1 MDRLNLE
8 TPLAELA
15 EDQSKSDE
23 VDQSKSDEVTVNIH
37 SFFLLPFL
45 ILVGIGILFGVY
57 ILGITLL
64 TQESRDVY
72 DLLETIKSGRNHDRW
87 RSAFELSSI
96 LTRDPRIGF
105 DSQFVNKM
113 TSLFQDPI
121 VRQMTTQNGVSLKA
135 YLAQAMGATRNPA
148 FTPLLLGAIEPNQ
161 SDTVFVVSA
170 IGMIGDSTAVDG
182 ILPLLQNPSDTIRLA
197 SVIALGEIGNV
208 TAIPALQEALKD
220 EEPNVRWDAAVAL
233 TKLNS
238 TSGKAILLDLLRPD
252 YLAEFES
259 VDINERNRILA
270 VAVRSAGILNDSELN
285 EAIDHLIADKNN
297 VNIEVLKTALEVRDE
312 RR

>member
-8 TPLAELA
+8 TPLAESA
-15 EDQSKSDE
+15 EDQSE
-23 VDQSKSDEVTVNIH
+23 SDEVTVNIH

-87 RSAFELSSI
+87 RSAFELSSV
-96 LTRDPRIGF
+96 LTRDPRIGL

-113 TSLFQDPI
+113 ANLFEDPS

-135 YLAQAMGATRNPA
+135 YLAQAMGATKNPA
-148 FTPLLLGAIEPNQ
+148 FTTLLLDAIEPNQ

-170 IGMIGDSTAVDG
+170 IGMIGDSTAVEG
-182 ILPLLQNPSDTIRLA
+182 ILPLLQDSSDTIRLA
-197 SVIALGEIGNV
+197 SVIALGEIGDV

-270 VAVRSAGILNDSELN
+270 VAVHSAGILNDSELN
-285 EAIDHLIADKNN
+285 EAIDRLIDDKN

>member
-8 TPLAELA
+8 TPLAESA
-15 EDQSKSDE
+15 EDQSE
-23 VDQSKSDEVTVNIH
+23 SDEVTVNIH

-87 RSAFELSSI
+87 RSAFELSSV
-96 LTRDPRIGF
+96 LTRDPRIGL
-105 DSQFVNKM
+105 DIQFVNKM
-113 TSLFQDPI
+113 ANLFEDPS

-135 YLAQAMGATRNPA
+135 YLAQAMGATKNPA
-148 FTPLLLGAIEPNQ
+148 FTTLLLDAIEPNQ

-170 IGMIGDSTAVDG
+170 IGMIGDSTAVEG
-182 ILPLLQNPSDTIRLA
+182 ILPLLQDLSDTIRLA
-197 SVIALGEIGNV
+197 SVIALGEIGDV

-270 VAVRSAGILNDSELN
+270 VAVHSAGILNDSELN
-285 EAIDHLIADKNN
+285 EAIDRLIDDKN

>member
-8 TPLAELA
+8 TPLAESA
-15 EDQSKSDE
+15 EDQSE
-23 VDQSKSDEVTVNIH
+23 SDEVTVNIH

-87 RSAFELSSI
+87 RSAFELSSV
-96 LTRDPRIGF
+96 LTRDPRIGL
-105 DSQFVNKM
+105 DSQFVNKIAN
-113 TSLFQDPI
+113 LFEDPS

-135 YLAQAMGATRNPA
+135 YLAQAMGATKNPA
-148 FTPLLLGAIEPNQ
+148 FTTLLLDAIEPNQ

-170 IGMIGDSTAVDG
+170 IGMIGDSTAVEG
-182 ILPLLQNPSDTIRLA
+182 ISPLLQDSSDTIRLA
-197 SVIALGEIGNV
+197 SVIALGEIGDV

-270 VAVRSAGILNDSELN
+270 VAVHSAGILNDSELN
-285 EAIDHLIADKNN
+285 EAIDRLIDDKN

>member
-182 ILPLLQNPSDTIRLA
+182 ILHLLQNPSDTIRLA

>member
-8 TPLAELA
+8 TPLAESA
-15 EDQSKSDE
+15 EDQSE
-23 VDQSKSDEVTVNIH
+23 SDEVTVNIH

-87 RSAFELSSI
+87 RSAFELSSV
-96 LTRDPRIGF
+96 LTRDPRIGL

-113 TSLFQDPI
+113 TNLFQDPI

-135 YLAQAMGATRNPA
+135 YLAQAMGATKNPA
-148 FTPLLLGAIEPNQ
+148 FTTLLLDAIEPNQ

-170 IGMIGDSTAVDG
+170 IGMIGDSTAVEG
-182 ILPLLQNPSDTIRLA
+182 ILPLLQDPSDTTRLA
-197 SVIALGEIGNV
+197 SVIALGEIGDV

-270 VAVRSAGILNDSELN
+270 VAVHSAGTLNDSELN
-285 EAIDHLIADKNN
+285 EAIDRLIDDKN

>member
-8 TPLAELA
+8 TPLAESA
-15 EDQSKSDE
+15 E
-23 VDQSKSDEVTVNIH
+23 DQSKSDEVTVNIH

-87 RSAFELSSI
+87 RSAFELSSV
-96 LTRDPRIGF
+96 LTMDPRIGL

-113 TSLFQDPI
+113 ANLFQDPI
-121 VRQMTTQNGVSLKA
+121 VRQMTTQNGVSLKS
-135 YLAQAMGATRNPA
+135 YLAQAMGVTGNPA

-170 IGMIGDSTAVDG
+170 IGMIGDSTAVEG
-182 ILPLLQNPSDTIRLA
+182 ILPLLQDPSDTIRLA
-197 SVIALGEIGNV
+197 SVIALGKIGNV

>member
-8 TPLAELA
+8 TPLAESA
-15 EDQSKSDE
+15 EDQSE
-23 VDQSKSDEVTVNIH
+23 SDEVTVNIH

-45 ILVGIGILFGVY
+45 ILIGIGILFGVY

-87 RSAFELSSI
+87 RSAFELSSV
-96 LTRDPRIGF
+96 LTRDPRIGL

-113 TSLFQDPI
+113 ANLFEDPS

-135 YLAQAMGATRNPA
+135 YLAQAMGATKNPT
-148 FTPLLLGAIEPNQ
+148 FTPLLLDAIEPNQ

-170 IGMIGDSTAVDG
+170 IGMIGDSTAVEG
-182 ILPLLQNPSDTIRLA
+182 ILPLLQDPSDTIRLA
-197 SVIALGEIGNV
+197 SVIALGEIGDV

-270 VAVRSAGILNDSELN
+270 VAVHSAGILNDSELN
-285 EAIDHLIADKNN
+285 EAIDRLIDDKN

>member
-8 TPLAELA
+8 TPLAESA
-15 EDQSKSDE
+15 ENQSE
-23 VDQSKSDEVTVNIH
+23 SDEVTVNIH

-87 RSAFELSSI
+87 RSAFELSSV
-96 LTRDPRIGF
+96 LTMDPRIGL

-113 TSLFQDPI
+113 ANLFQDPI

-170 IGMIGDSTAVDG
+170 IGMIGDSTAVEG
-182 ILPLLQNPSDTIRLA
+182 ILPLLQDPSDTIRLA
-197 SVIALGEIGNV
+197 SVIALGKIGNV

>member
-8 TPLAELA
+8 TPLAESA
-15 EDQSKSDE
+15 EDQSE
-23 VDQSKSDEVTVNIH
+23 SDEVTVNIH

-45 ILVGIGILFGVY
+45 ILIGIGILFGIY

-87 RSAFELSSI
+87 RSAFELSSV
-96 LTRDPRIGF
+96 LTRDPRIGL

-113 TSLFQDPI
+113 ANLFEDPS

-135 YLAQAMGATRNPA
+135 YLAQAMGATKNPA
-148 FTPLLLGAIEPNQ
+148 FTTLLLDAIEPNQ

-170 IGMIGDSTAVDG
+170 IGMIGDSTAVEG
-182 ILPLLQNPSDTIRLA
+182 ILPLLQDPSDTIRLA
-197 SVIALGEIGNV
+197 SVIALGEIGDV

-270 VAVRSAGILNDSELN
+270 VAVHSAGILNDSELN
-285 EAIDHLIADKNN
+285 EAIDRLIDDKN

>member
-8 TPLAELA
+8 TPLAESA
-15 EDQSKSDE
+15 ENQSE
-23 VDQSKSDEVTVNIH
+23 SDEVTVNIH

-87 RSAFELSSI
+87 RSAFELSSV
-96 LTRDPRIGF
+96 LTRDPRIGL

-113 TSLFQDPI
+113 TNLFQDPI

-170 IGMIGDSTAVDG
+170 IGMIGDSTAVEG
-182 ILPLLQNPSDTIRLA
+182 ILPLLQDPSDTIRLA
-197 SVIALGEIGNV
+197 SVIALGKIGNV

-259 VDINERNRILA
+259 VDVNERNRILA

>member
-8 TPLAELA
+8 TPLAESA
-15 EDQSKSDE
+15 EDQSE
-23 VDQSKSDEVTVNIH
+23 SDEVTVNIH

-45 ILVGIGILFGVY
+45 ILIGIGILFGVY

-87 RSAFELSSI
+87 RSAFELSSV
-96 LTRDPRIGF
+96 LTRDPSIGL

-113 TSLFQDPI
+113 ANLFEDPS

-135 YLAQAMGATRNPA
+135 YLAQAMGATKNPA
-148 FTPLLLGAIEPNQ
+148 FTTLLLDAIEPNQ

-170 IGMIGDSTAVDG
+170 IGMIGDSTAVEG
-182 ILPLLQNPSDTIRLA
+182 ISPLLQDPSDTIRLA
-197 SVIALGEIGNV
+197 SVIALGEIGDV

-270 VAVRSAGILNDSELN
+270 VAVHSAGILNDSELN
-285 EAIDHLIADKNN
+285 EAIDRLIDDKN

>member
-1 MDRLNLE
+1 LDRLNLE
-8 TPLAELA
+8 TPLAESA
-15 EDQSKSDE
+15 EDQSE
-23 VDQSKSDEVTVNIH
+23 SDEVTVNIH

-87 RSAFELSSI
+87 RSAFELSSV
-96 LTRDPRIGF
+96 LTRDPRIGL
-105 DSQFVNKM
+105 DIQFVNKM
-113 TSLFQDPI
+113 ANLFEDPS

-135 YLAQAMGATRNPA
+135 YLAQAMGATKNPA
-148 FTPLLLGAIEPNQ
+148 FTTLLLDAIEPNQ

-170 IGMIGDSTAVDG
+170 IGMIGDSTAVEG
-182 ILPLLQNPSDTIRLA
+182 ILPLLQDLSDTIRLA
-197 SVIALGEIGNV
+197 SVIALGEIGDV

-270 VAVRSAGILNDSELN
+270 VAVHSAGILNDSELN
-285 EAIDHLIADKNN
+285 EAIDRLIDDKN

>member
-8 TPLAELA
+8 TPLAESA
-15 EDQSKSDE
+15 EDQSE
-23 VDQSKSDEVTVNIH
+23 SDEVTVNIH

-87 RSAFELSSI
+87 RAAFELSSV
-96 LTRDPRIGF
+96 LTRDPRIGL

-113 TSLFQDPI
+113 ANLFEDPS

-135 YLAQAMGATRNPA
+135 YLAQAMGATKNPA
-148 FTPLLLGAIEPNQ
+148 FTTLLLDAIEPNQ

-170 IGMIGDSTAVDG
+170 IGMIGDSTAVEG
-182 ILPLLQNPSDTIRLA
+182 ILPLLQDPSDTIRLA
-197 SVIALGEIGNV
+197 SVIALGEIGDV

-259 VDINERNRILA
+259 VDINERNLILA
-270 VAVRSAGILNDSELN
+270 VAVHSAGILNDSELN
-285 EAIDHLIADKNN
+285 EAIDRLIDDKN

>member
-8 TPLAELA
+8 TPLAESA
-15 EDQSKSDE
+15 EDQSE
-23 VDQSKSDEVTVNIH
+23 SDEVTVNIH

-45 ILVGIGILFGVY
+45 ILIGIGILFGIY

-87 RSAFELSSI
+87 RSAFELSSV
-96 LTRDPRIGF
+96 LTRDPRIGL
-105 DSQFVNKM
+105 DSQFVNKIAN
-113 TSLFQDPI
+113 LFEDPS

-135 YLAQAMGATRNPA
+135 YLAQAMGATKNPA
-148 FTPLLLGAIEPNQ
+148 FTTLLLDAIEPNQ

-170 IGMIGDSTAVDG
+170 IGMIGDSTAVEG
-182 ILPLLQNPSDTIRLA
+182 ILPLLQDPSDTIRLA
-197 SVIALGEIGNV
+197 SVIALGEISDV

-270 VAVRSAGILNDSELN
+270 VAVHSAGILNDSELN
-285 EAIDHLIADKNN
+285 EAIDRLIDDKN

>member
-8 TPLAELA
+8 TPLAESA
-15 EDQSKSDE
+15 EDQSE
-23 VDQSKSDEVTVNIH
+23 SDEVTVNIH

-87 RSAFELSSI
+87 RSAFELSSV
-96 LTRDPRIGF
+96 LTRDPRIGL

-113 TSLFQDPI
+113 ANLFQDPI
-121 VRQMTTQNGVSLKA
+121 VRQMTTQNGVSLKS
-135 YLAQAMGATRNPA
+135 YLAQAMGVTGNPA

-170 IGMIGDSTAVDG
+170 IGMIGDSTAVEG
-182 ILPLLQNPSDTIRLA
+182 ILPLLQDPSDTIRLA
-197 SVIALGEIGNV
+197 SVIALGEIGDV

-270 VAVRSAGILNDSELN
+270 VAVHSAGILNDSELN
-285 EAIDHLIADKNN
+285 EAIDRLIDDKN
-297 VNIEVLKTALEVRDE
+297 VNIGVLKTALEVRDE

>member
-8 TPLAELA
+8 TPLAESA
-15 EDQSKSDE
+15 ENQSE
-23 VDQSKSDEVTVNIH
+23 SDEVTVNIH

-87 RSAFELSSI
+87 RSAFELSSV
-96 LTRDPRIGF
+96 LTRDPRIGL

-113 TSLFQDPI
+113 TNLFQDPI

-135 YLAQAMGATRNPA
+135 YLAQAMGATRNSA

-170 IGMIGDSTAVDG
+170 IGMIGDSTAVEG
-182 ILPLLQNPSDTIRLA
+182 ILPLLQDPSDTIRLA
-197 SVIALGEIGNV
+197 SVIALGKIGNV

-259 VDINERNRILA
+259 VDVNERNRILA

>member
-1 MDRLNLE
+1 LDRLNLE
-8 TPLAELA
+8 TPLAESA
-15 EDQSKSDE
+15 E
-23 VDQSKSDEVTVNIH
+23 DQSKSDEVTVNIH

-87 RSAFELSSI
+87 RSAFELSSV
-96 LTRDPRIGF
+96 LTRDPRIGL

-113 TSLFQDPI
+113 TNLFQDPI

-170 IGMIGDSTAVDG
+170 IGMIGDATAVEG
-182 ILPLLQNPSDTIRLA
+182 ILPLLQDPSDTIRLA
-197 SVIALGEIGNV
+197 SVIALGKIGNV

-259 VDINERNRILA
+259 VDVNERNRILA

>member
-1 MDRLNLE
+1 
-8 TPLAELA
+8 
-15 EDQSKSDE
+15 
-23 VDQSKSDEVTVNIH
+23 
-37 SFFLLPFL
+37 
-45 ILVGIGILFGVY
+45 
-57 ILGITLL
+57 
-64 TQESRDVY
+64 
-72 DLLETIKSGRNHDRW
+72 
-87 RSAFELSSI
+87 
-96 LTRDPRIGF
+96 
-105 DSQFVNKM
+105 
-113 TSLFQDPI
+113 
-121 VRQMTTQNGVSLKA
+121 
-135 YLAQAMGATRNPA
+135 
-148 FTPLLLGAIEPNQ
+148 
-161 SDTVFVVSA
+161 
-170 IGMIGDSTAVDG
+170 MIGDSTAVEG
-182 ILPLLQNPSDTIRLA
+182 VLPLLQDPSDTIRLA
-197 SVIALGEIGNV
+197 SVIALGKIGNV

>member
-8 TPLAELA
+8 TPLAESA
-15 EDQSKSDE
+15 EDQSE
-23 VDQSKSDEVTVNIH
+23 SDEVTVNIH

-87 RSAFELSSI
+87 RSAFELSSV
-96 LTRDPRIGF
+96 LTRDPRIGL

-113 TSLFQDPI
+113 ANLFEDPS

-135 YLAQAMGATRNPA
+135 YLAQAMGATKNPA
-148 FTPLLLGAIEPNQ
+148 FTTLLLDAIEPNQ

-170 IGMIGDSTAVDG
+170 IGMIGDSTAVEG
-182 ILPLLQNPSDTIRLA
+182 ILPLLQDPSDTIRLA
-197 SVIALGEIGNV
+197 SVIALGEIGDV

-270 VAVRSAGILNDSELN
+270 VAVHSAGILNDSELN
-285 EAIDHLIADKNN
+285 EAIDRLIDDKN